1 MNITLFGGSFN
12 PPHLGHEIVLK
23 QIFELKLIPNLDQIW
38 LLPEYQHSFAKNT
51 DLAPVTHRLAMT
63 KLLLHPAKPW
73 QSGVKLETC
82 CIDKQMSGNTI
93 EHISYLKNKFPR
105 HQFSFLIG
113 SDNLPTFSQWPQWQK
128 LLKLMVFY
136 IYPRQGYP
144 FRPLYSNM
152 KPLTHPAQIITNISS
167 TMIRQRLK
175 QGQIVEHL
183 LTQPVFRYL
192 KTRKLYCFGK

>member
-51 DLAPVTHRLAMT
+51 DLAPANHRLAMT
-63 KLLLHPAKPW
+63 RFLLNHKI
-73 QSGVKLETC
+73 KIETC

-93 EHISYLKNKFPR
+93 EHITYLQKTYPQHF
-105 HQFSFLIG
+105 FSFLIG
-113 SDNLPTFSQWPQWQK
+113 SDNLAGFTQWPQWQK

-136 IYPRQGYP
+136 IYPRLDCP
-144 FRPLYSNM
+144 FKPLYPNM
-152 KPLTHPAQIITNISS
+152 KPLTHPQQIITNISS
-167 TMIRQRLK
+167 TMIRQRIS
-175 QGQIVEHL
+175 QGLPVEHL
-183 LTQPVFRYL
+183 LPGRINRYL
-192 KTRKLYCFGK
+192 TLNRLYQPL